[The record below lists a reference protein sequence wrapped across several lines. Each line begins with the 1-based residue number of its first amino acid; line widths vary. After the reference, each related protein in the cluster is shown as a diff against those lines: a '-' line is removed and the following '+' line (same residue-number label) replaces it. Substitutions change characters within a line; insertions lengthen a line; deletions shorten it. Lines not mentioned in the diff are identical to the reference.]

1 MSLCHVNLGIVNIEN
16 EKTYCLANSCMIA
29 SCCWMSRIC
38 EAWQTGACSIR
49 MTCWLLKPLK
59 LPEPKK
65 LSKPFNEE
73 RPPQLLK
80 EITFD
85 NPLFTVKRWALLRR
99 LHMNMADDD
108 LQMMLLLLLL
118 LVAAKGDA
126 KTPEARVARERT
138 LGMEKS
144 IF

>member
-1 MSLCHVNLGIVNIEN
+1 LTIRCSLI
-16 EKTYCLANSCMIA
+16 
-29 SCCWMSRIC
+29 
-38 EAWQTGACSIR
+38 
-49 MTCWLLKPLK
+49 
-59 LPEPKK
+59 
-65 LSKPFNEE
+65 
-73 RPPQLLK
+73 
-80 EITFD
+80 
-85 NPLFTVKRWALLRR
+85 KRWKALLRR

-108 LQMMLLLLLL
+108 LRMMLLLLLL